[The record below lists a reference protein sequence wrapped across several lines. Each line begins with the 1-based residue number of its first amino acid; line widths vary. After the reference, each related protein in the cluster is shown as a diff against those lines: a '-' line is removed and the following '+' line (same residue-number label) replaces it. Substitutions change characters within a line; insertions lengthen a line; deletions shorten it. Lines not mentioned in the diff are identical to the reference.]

1 MATGNKR
8 QAKDRLAQ
16 FPVDFPTGVL
26 QDFAGTSAPDGWL
39 LCDGS
44 EVSRTEYAAL
54 FAVIG
59 TTYGVGDGSTTFN
72 LPDERGQ
79 FRRGL
84 DDMGTA
90 QGAAGVDVDG
100 TARTV
105 GQSQSDAMQGHY
117 HSLRFEGVSSNVS
130 NSGTASTMT
139 QSVGNG
145 ASVNMDSDN
154 QARSVV
160 TDGVN
165 GSPRTSGETRPM
177 NHAYYVI
184 IKA

>member
-1 MATGNKR
+1 MALGNKR
-8 QAKDRLAQ
+8 QAKNQLAQ
-16 FPVDFPTGVL
+16 FPVNFPTGVL

-84 DDMGTA
+84 DNMGTA
-90 QGAAGVDVDG
+90 AGAAGVDVDG

-105 GQSQSDAMQGHY
+105 GQAQAHAFGSHDHA
-117 HSLRFEGVSSNVS
+117 LRSN
-130 NSGTASTMT
+130 
-139 QSVGNG
+139 
-145 ASVNMDSDN
+145 
-154 QARSVV
+154 
-160 TDGVN
+160 
-165 GSPRTSGETRPM
+165 TSGGSLTTINNSVFAGFITGSGQDRRESIQNEGGSETRPV

>member
-1 MATGNKR
+1 MAIGNKR
-8 QAKDRLAQ
+8 KAANTLAK
-16 FPVDFPTGVL
+16 FPIDFPTGVL

-72 LPDERGQ
+72 LPDERGM

-84 DDMGTA
+84 DNMGTA
-90 QGAAGVDVDG
+90 AGAAGVDVDG

-105 GQSQSDAMQGHY
+105 GQLQSDANKAHTHRMQ
-117 HSLRFEGVSSNVS
+117 EGTIG
-130 NSGTASTMT
+130 SGTATRLT
-139 QSVGNG
+139 ITNVGDVSFYSSG
-145 ASVNMDSDN
+145 ARNLQMD
-154 QARSVV
+154 AEGE
-160 TDGVN
+160 TD
-165 GSPRTSGETRPM
+165 TRPM

>member
-1 MATGNKR
+1 MAIGNKR
-8 QAKDRLAQ
+8 KAANTLAK
-16 FPVDFPTGVL
+16 FPIDFPTGVL
-26 QDFAGTSAPDGWL
+26 QDFAGNNAPDGWL

-72 LPDERGQ
+72 LPDERGM

-84 DDMGTA
+84 DNMGTA
-90 QGAAGVDVDG
+90 AGAAGVDVDG

-105 GQSQSDAMQGHY
+105 GQSQAHELGSHNHFPTGFFNNAVSDSRRLGI
-117 HSLRFEGVSSNVS
+117 FTSN
-130 NSGTASTMT
+130 
-139 QSVGNG
+139 NG
-145 ASVNMDSDN
+145 I
-154 QARSVV
+154 
-160 TDGVN
+160 
-165 GSPRTSGETRPM
+165 PRTGLDATTSTGGSETRPV